1 MKINLK
7 NQKVPLKIKQPKYLD
22 NRGYF
27 QEIFLNKK
35 FNLKIKFTAVAK
47 SKKNVIR
54 GLHFQKKNQQTKLI
68 HVTEGKILDI
78 VINLKKNSKYFGK
91 VSRFIL
97 NEGDILFVPK
107 FYAHGYEC
115 LTKKCIIFYHLEKYR
130 DAMNEGGISFNDK
143 KIVNTW
149 KTKKPILSKR
159 DKTLITF
166 KDFKKKHKSL

>member
-22 NRGYF
+22 YRGYF

-115 LTKKCIIFYHLEKYR
+115 LTKKCTIFYHLEKYR
-130 DAMNEGGISFNDK
+130 DSMNESGISFKDK
-143 KIVNTW
+143 KIFNAW
-149 KTKKPILSKR
+149 KTRKPILSKR

>member
-7 NQKVPLKIKQPKYLD
+7 NRKFPLKIKQSKYFD

-68 HVTEGKILDI
+68 HVTEGKILDV

-115 LTKKCIIFYHLEKYR
+115 LTKKCTIFYHLEKYR
-130 DAMNEGGISFNDK
+130 DAMNESGISFKDK
-143 KIVNTW
+143 KIFNTW

>member
-7 NQKVPLKIKQPKYLD
+7 NQKVPFKIKQSKYFD

-115 LTKKCIIFYHLEKYR
+115 LTKKCTIFYHLEKYR
-130 DAMNEGGISFNDK
+130 DSMNESGISFKDK
-143 KIVNTW
+143 KIFNIW
-149 KTKKPILSKR
+149 KTRKPILSKR

-166 KDFKKKHKSL
+166 EDFKKKHKSL

>member
-47 SKKNVIR
+47 SRKNVIR

-68 HVTEGKILDI
+68 HVAEGKILDV

-115 LTKKCIIFYHLEKYR
+115 LTKKCTIFYHLEKYR
-130 DAMNEGGISFNDK
+130 DSMNESGISFKDK
-143 KIVNTW
+143 KIFNTW
-149 KTKKPILSKR
+149 KTRKPILSKR

-166 KDFKKKHKSL
+166 EDFKKKHKSL

>member
-115 LTKKCIIFYHLEKYR
+115 LTKKCTIFYHLEKYR
-130 DAMNEGGISFNDK
+130 DSMNESGISFKDK
-143 KIVNTW
+143 KIFNAW
-149 KTKKPILSKR
+149 KTRKPILSKR
-159 DKTLITF
+159 DKALITF
-166 KDFKKKHKSL
+166 EDFKKKHKSL

>member
-7 NQKVPLKIKQPKYLD
+7 NQRVPLKIKQSKYFD

-27 QEIFLNKK
+27 QEVFLNKK
-35 FNLKIKFTAVAK
+35 FNIKIKFTAVAK

-68 HVTEGKILDI
+68 HVTEGKILDV
-78 VINLKKNSKYFGK
+78 VINLKKNSKFFGK

-115 LTKKCIIFYHLEKYR
+115 LTKKCTIFYHLEKYR

>member
-1 MKINLK
+1 M
-7 NQKVPLKIKQPKYLD
+7 V
-22 NRGYF
+22 
-27 QEIFLNKK
+27 
-35 FNLKIKFTAVAK
+35 K

-68 HVTEGKILDI
+68 HVTEGKILDV

-115 LTKKCIIFYHLEKYR
+115 LTKKCTIFYHLENIG
-130 DAMNEGGISFNDK
+130 DAMNESGISFKDK
-143 KIVNTW
+143 KIVNIW
-149 KTKKPILSKR
+149 KTKNQLYLKEIKL
-159 DKTLITF
+159 
-166 KDFKKKHKSL
+166 

>member
-47 SKKNVIR
+47 SRKNVIR

-68 HVTEGKILDI
+68 HVTDGKILDI

-130 DAMNEGGISFNDK
+130 DSVNESGISFKDK
-143 KIVNTW
+143 KIFNTW
-149 KTKKPILSKR
+149 KTRKPILSKR

-166 KDFKKKHKSL
+166 EDFKKKHKSL

>member
-115 LTKKCIIFYHLEKYR
+115 LTKKCTIFYHLEKYR
-130 DAMNEGGISFNDK
+130 DAMNESGISFKDK
-143 KIVNTW
+143 KIVNIW
-149 KTKKPILSKR
+149 KTKKPIVSKR
-159 DKTLITF
+159 DKTLNSF
-166 KDFKKKHKSL
+166 KYFQIKNKSL

>member
-7 NQKVPLKIKQPKYLD
+7 NQKVPLKIKQSKYFD

-115 LTKKCIIFYHLEKYR
+115 LTKKCTIFYHLEKYR
-130 DAMNEGGISFNDK
+130 DSMNESGISFKDK
-143 KIVNTW
+143 KIFNAW
-149 KTKKPILSKR
+149 KTRKPILSKR

-166 KDFKKKHKSL
+166 EDFKKKYKSL

>member
-35 FNLKIKFTAVAK
+35 FNLKIKFTALAK

-130 DAMNEGGISFNDK
+130 DSVNESGISFKDK
-143 KIVNTW
+143 KIFNTW
-149 KTKKPILSKR
+149 KTRKPILSKR

-166 KDFKKKHKSL
+166 EDFKKKI

>member
-115 LTKKCIIFYHLEKYR
+115 LTKKCTIFYHLEKYR
-130 DAMNEGGISFNDK
+130 DSMNESGISFKDK
-143 KIVNTW
+143 KIFNAW
-149 KTKKPILSKR
+149 KTRKPILSKR

-166 KDFKKKHKSL
+166 EDFKKKHKSL

>member
-1 MKINLK
+1 MI
-7 NQKVPLKIKQPKYLD
+7 
-22 NRGYF
+22 
-27 QEIFLNKK
+27 
-35 FNLKIKFTAVAK
+35 NLKIKFTAVAK

-68 HVTEGKILDI
+68 HVTEGKILDV
-78 VINLKKNSKYFGK
+78 VINLKKNSKFFGK

-115 LTKKCIIFYHLEKYR
+115 LTKKCTIFYHLEKYR
-130 DAMNEGGISFNDK
+130 DSMNESGISFKDK
-143 KIVNTW
+143 KIFNTW
-149 KTKKPILSKR
+149 KTRKPILSKR

>member
-115 LTKKCIIFYHLEKYR
+115 LTKKCTIFYHLEKYR
-130 DAMNEGGISFNDK
+130 DSMNESGISFKDK
-143 KIVNTW
+143 KIFNAW

-166 KDFKKKHKSL
+166 EDFKKKHKSL

>member
-115 LTKKCIIFYHLEKYR
+115 LTKKCTIFYHLEKYR
-130 DAMNEGGISFNDK
+130 DSMNESGIIFLSLKIIQLSF
-143 KIVNTW
+143 IE
-149 KTKKPILSKR
+149 
-159 DKTLITF
+159 
-166 KDFKKKHKSL
+166 SLYFSR

>member
-7 NQKVPLKIKQPKYLD
+7 NQKVPLKIKQSKYFD
-22 NRGYF
+22 KRGYF
-27 QEIFLNKK
+27 QEIFLNRK

-68 HVTEGKILDI
+68 HVTEGKILDV

-115 LTKKCIIFYHLEKYR
+115 LTKKCTIFYHLEKYR
-130 DAMNEGGISFNDK
+130 DAMNESGISFKDK

-149 KTKKPILSKR
+149 KTKKPIVSKR
-159 DKTLITF
+159 DKTLNSF
-166 KDFKKKHKSL
+166 KYFQIKNKSL

>member
-7 NQKVPLKIKQPKYLD
+7 NKKVPLKIKQPKYFD

-35 FNLKIKFTAVAK
+35 FNLKIKFTAIAK

-68 HVTEGKILDI
+68 HVTEGKILDV

-115 LTKKCIIFYHLEKYR
+115 LTKKCTIFYHLEKYR
-130 DAMNEGGISFNDK
+130 DAMNESGISFKDK
-143 KIVNTW
+143 KIFNTW
-149 KTKKPILSKR
+149 KTRKPILSKR

-166 KDFKKKHKSL
+166 EDFKKKHKSL

>member
-7 NQKVPLKIKQPKYLD
+7 NQRVPLKIKQSKYFD

-27 QEIFLNKK
+27 QEVFLNKK

-68 HVTEGKILDI
+68 HVTEGKILDV

-97 NEGDILFVPK
+97 NEGDILFIPK

-115 LTKKCIIFYHLEKYR
+115 LTKKCTIFYHLEKYR

>member
-68 HVTEGKILDI
+68 HVTEGKILDV

-115 LTKKCIIFYHLEKYR
+115 LTKKCTIFYHLEKYR
-130 DAMNEGGISFNDK
+130 DSMNESGISFKDK
-143 KIVNTW
+143 KIFNIW
-149 KTKKPILSKR
+149 KTRKPILSKR

-166 KDFKKKHKSL
+166 EDFKKKHKSL

>member
-54 GLHFQKKNQQTKLI
+54 GLHFQKKI
-68 HVTEGKILDI
+68 
-78 VINLKKNSKYFGK
+78 
-91 VSRFIL
+91 SRL
-97 NEGDILFVPK
+97 SLF
-107 FYAHGYEC
+107 
-115 LTKKCIIFYHLEKYR
+115 T
-130 DAMNEGGISFNDK
+130 
-143 KIVNTW
+143 
-149 KTKKPILSKR
+149 
-159 DKTLITF
+159 
-166 KDFKKKHKSL
+166 

>member
-7 NQKVPLKIKQPKYLD
+7 KQKVPLKIRQLKYFD
-22 NRGYF
+22 KRGYF
-27 QEIFLNKK
+27 QEIFLNR
-35 FNLKIKFTAVAK
+35 NLKLKVKFTAVAK

-54 GLHFQKKNQQTKLI
+54 GLHFQKINQQTKLV
-68 HVTEGKILDI
+68 HVIEGKILDV

-91 VSRFIL
+91 VSKFLL

-107 FYAHGYEC
+107 FYGHGYEC
-115 LTKKCIIFYHLEKYR
+115 LSKKCKILYHLEKYR
-130 DAMNEGGISFNDK
+130 DAKNESGISFKDK
-143 KIVNTW
+143 KVFKKW

-166 KDFKKKHKSL
+166 EDFKKKYKSL

>member
-7 NQKVPLKIKQPKYLD
+7 NQRVPLKIKQSKYFD

-27 QEIFLNKK
+27 QEVFLNKK

-68 HVTEGKILDI
+68 HVTEGKILDV

-97 NEGDILFVPK
+97 NEGDILFIPK

-115 LTKKCIIFYHLEKYR
+115 LTKKCTIFYHLEKYR
-130 DAMNEGGISFNDK
+130 DAMNESGISFNDK

>member
-7 NQKVPLKIKQPKYLD
+7 NRKVPLKIKQSKYFD

-35 FNLKIKFTAVAK
+35 FNLKIKFTALAK

-115 LTKKCIIFYHLEKYR
+115 LTKKCTIFYHLEKYR
-130 DAMNEGGISFNDK
+130 DSMNESGISFKDK
-143 KIVNTW
+143 KIFNAW
-149 KTKKPILSKR
+149 KTRKPILSKR

-166 KDFKKKHKSL
+166 EDFKKKYKSL

>member
-1 MKINLK
+1 MINKPILLK
-7 NQKVPLKIKQPKYLD
+7 GKKYYD
-22 NRGYF
+22 KRGYF
-27 QEIFLNKK
+27 QEIYLFKK
-35 FNLKIKFTAVAK
+35 YKIKVIFSAIAF

-68 HVTEGKILDI
+68 HVTEGKILDV

-97 NEGDILFVPK
+97 NEGDILFIPK

-115 LTKKCIIFYHLEKYR
+115 LTKKCTIFYHLEKYR
-130 DAMNEGGISFNDK
+130 DAMNESGISFKDK
-143 KIVNTW
+143 KIFNAW
-149 KTKKPILSKR
+149 KTRKPILSKR

-166 KDFKKKHKSL
+166 EDFKKKHKSL

>member
-7 NQKVPLKIKQPKYLD
+7 NQKVPLKIKQSKYFD

-35 FNLKIKFTAVAK
+35 FNLKIKFTALAK

-68 HVTEGKILDI
+68 HVTEGKILDV
-78 VINLKKNSKYFGK
+78 VINLRKNSKYFGK

-97 NEGDILFVPK
+97 NEGDILFIPK

-115 LTKKCIIFYHLEKYR
+115 LTKKCTIFYHLEKYR
-130 DAMNEGGISFNDK
+130 DAMNEGGISFKDK
-143 KIVNTW
+143 KVFNIW

>member
-7 NQKVPLKIKQPKYLD
+7 NQKVPLKIKQSKYFD

-115 LTKKCIIFYHLEKYR
+115 LTKKCTIFYHLEKYR
-130 DAMNEGGISFNDK
+130 DSMNESGISFKDK
-143 KIVNTW
+143 KIFNAW

-166 KDFKKKHKSL
+166 EDFKKKHKSL

>member
-7 NQKVPLKIKQPKYLD
+7 NQRVPLKIKQSKYFD

-68 HVTEGKILDI
+68 YVTEGKILDV

-97 NEGDILFVPK
+97 NEGDILFIPK

-115 LTKKCIIFYHLEKYR
+115 LTKKCTIFYHLEKYR
-130 DAMNEGGISFNDK
+130 DSINESGISFKDK
-143 KIVNTW
+143 KIFNTW
-149 KTKKPILSKR
+149 KTRKPILSKR

-166 KDFKKKHKSL
+166 EDFKKKHKSL

>member
-35 FNLKIKFTAVAK
+35 FNLKIKFTALAK

-130 DAMNEGGISFNDK
+130 DSVNESGISFKDK
-143 KIVNTW
+143 KIFNTW
-149 KTKKPILSKR
+149 KTRKPILSKR

-166 KDFKKKHKSL
+166 EDFKKKHKSL

>member
-7 NQKVPLKIKQPKYLD
+7 NQKVPLKIKQSKYFD

-68 HVTEGKILDI
+68 HVTEGKILDV

-115 LTKKCIIFYHLEKYR
+115 LTKKCTIFYHLEKYR